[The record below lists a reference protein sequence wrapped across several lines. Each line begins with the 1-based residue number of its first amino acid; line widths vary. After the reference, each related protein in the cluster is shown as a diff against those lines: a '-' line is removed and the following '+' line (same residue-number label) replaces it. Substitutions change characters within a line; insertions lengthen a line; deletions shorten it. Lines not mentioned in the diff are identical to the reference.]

1 MKLAFGL
8 ALLNAEKLPSVT
20 TFEPKQPVTEV
31 HEPGTTHEG
40 EGTYAVEVQPL
51 LVIVIEGVEPV
62 GMGLLVKVVP
72 LQVPDTPLAI
82 YVPLPPLAVKI
93 TV

>member
-1 MKLAFGL
+1 MVKFALGV

-20 TFEPKQPVTEV
+20 TLAPKHPVTEV

-40 EGTYAVEVQPL
+40 AGTYAVEVQPL
-51 LVIVIEGVEPV
+51 LVIVIDGVEPV
-62 GMGLLVKVVP
+62 GIELLVKVVP
-72 LQVPDTPLAI
+72 LQVPVTPF
-82 YVPLPPLAVKI
+82 